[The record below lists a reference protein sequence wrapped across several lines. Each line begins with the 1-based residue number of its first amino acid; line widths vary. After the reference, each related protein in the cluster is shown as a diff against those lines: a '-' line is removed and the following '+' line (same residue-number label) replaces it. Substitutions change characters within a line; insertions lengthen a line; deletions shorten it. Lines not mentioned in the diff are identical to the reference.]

1 VVDGGQLADAA
12 ARVLASA
19 TGVAHHDVAVVLGSG
34 WGGAADALGRP
45 VAEVAFADL
54 PGFVPPVAPGHA
66 GVVRSYER
74 GGRYVLAVL
83 GRTHLFE
90 GHGAHAVVHAV
101 RTAAAT
107 GCGTLVLTNASGSL
121 RDGWA
126 PGTGVM
132 LTDHLNLTGV
142 SPLAGA
148 QSATSGAQ
156 RTAEARPVEFVDLT
170 HAWSPRLRAL
180 TREVD
185 PTLEEGVY
193 AMLPGPH
200 YNTRAEAIM
209 LRTLGADLVGMSTV
223 LEAIAARAA
232 GLEVLGLSTVTTQE
246 IDGPPIDP
254 DEVVAV
260 ASAAA
265 CRFGTTL
272 ATIFDRLDREP
283 AAR

>member
-1 VVDGGQLADAA
+1 MVDGGVLAQAA
-12 ARVLASA
+12 ARALASA
-19 TGVAHHDVAVVLGSG
+19 TGVPRHDVAVVLGSG
-34 WGGAADALGRP
+34 WGGAADAFGRP

-54 PGFVPPVAPGHA
+54 PGFRPPVAPGHA
-66 GVVRSYER
+66 GVVRSYDHDGTR
-74 GGRYVLAVL
+74 VLAVL

-90 GHGAHAVVHAV
+90 GHGVDAAVHAV
-101 RTAAAT
+101 RTAAAS

-121 RDGWA
+121 RADWA
-126 PGTGVM
+126 PGTGVV
-132 LTDHLNLTGV
+132 LTDHLNLSGV
-142 SPLAGA
+142 SPL
-148 QSATSGAQ
+148 SGA
-156 RTAEARPVEFVDLT
+156 RFVDLT
-170 HAWSPRLRAL
+170 DAWSPHLRAL
-180 TREVD
+180 AHEVD
-185 PTLEEGVY
+185 PTLADGVY

-232 GLEVLGLSTVTTQE
+232 GLDLLGLSTVTTQE

-260 ASAAA
+260 AAAA
-265 CRFGTTL
+265 ATRLGTKL
-272 ATIFDRLDREP
+272 ATILDRLDREP